1 MRRGLA
7 ARAVGAA
14 LGAALAA
21 GALAGCG
28 ILDDGIYDAPL
39 PGGADVGDDP
49 VTLTVE
55 FTDVLDLVPQSAVKV
70 DEVAVGRVTAVRLA
84 DDGLGAEVD
93 LLVNGDV
100 PLPEGTTARLQQTSL
115 LGEKY
120 VALERPAAG
129 SGSGSAATRLVS
141 GDRIERAD
149 TDEAAQVEQVLGALS
164 MVLNGGGIA
173 QFQEISTELQ
183 AISGDDPERV
193 RTFIQQLGGFVTQLD
208 ARKESI
214 TAAIDSLAAL
224 STTLEADEERI
235 TTALDGLHPGL
246 AALEEQRPQLVA
258 MLEALDSLSDVAVDT
273 LDAAQDDIVADL
285 QTLAPVLEQLAA
297 AGQDLP
303 DALGLL
309 LTYPFP
315 DAVTGAIRGDYLN
328 VFVTTAFASVPE
340 DCSGMGCAWLQPSL
354 EPPAP
359 DGGAAARPFLLPPTS
374 SATPGLP
381 SPSVTAPTTGATSAP
396 PSATSGPTS
405 GPTSGSTSGTSGPT
419 PGPTGTPT
427 GPSTT
432 GPTGVPTSPDPTGG
446 PEPTTAPTTPRS
458 EP

>member
-14 LGAALAA
+14 LGVALGV
-21 GALAGCG
+21 GALTGCG

-100 PLPEGTTARLQQTSL
+100 PLPVGTTARLQQTSL

-120 VALERPAAG
+120 VALERPGAGAG
-129 SGSGSAATRLVS
+129 SGSSARLVS

-340 DCSGMGCAWLQPSL
+340 DCTGMGCAWLQPSV
-354 EPPAP
+354 EPPTS
-359 DGGAAARPFLLPPTS
+359 GGAAARPFLLPPTS

-381 SPSVTAPTTGATSAP
+381 SPSVSAPTTGATGAP
-396 PSATSGPTS
+396 PSTATSGPTS
-405 GPTSGSTSGTSGPT
+405 GATSGPT
-419 PGPTGTPT
+419 SGATSGPTSGPTGTPT

-432 GPTGVPTSPDPTGG
+432 GPTGVPTSPDPTDG

>member
-7 ARAVGAA
+7 ARAVGVA

-21 GALAGCG
+21 GALTGCG
-28 ILDDGIYDAPL
+28 ILDDGIYEAPL

-100 PLPEGTTARLQQTSL
+100 PLPVGTTARLQQTSL

-120 VALERPAAG
+120 VALVRPAGSSGTSGPAG
-129 SGSGSAATRLVS
+129 ASGDRLVS

-149 TDEAAQVEQVLGALS
+149 SDEAAQVEQVLGALS

-183 AISGDDPERV
+183 AISGDDPDRV
-193 RTFIQQLGGFVTQLD
+193 RTFIQQLSGFVTQLD

-214 TAAIDSLAAL
+214 TAAIDSLADL
-224 STTLEADEERI
+224 SATLEADEERI

-273 LDAAQDDIVADL
+273 LDAAQEDIVADL

-340 DCSGMGCAWLQPSL
+340 DCAAMGCAWPQPSL
-354 EPPAP
+354 EPPAA
-359 DGGAAARPFLLPPTS
+359 GGSAARGAYLLPPTS

-381 SPSVTAPTTGATSAP
+381 SPTVTVPTSDATTAPPSTPPSASPSASPSAPTTG
-396 PSATSGPTS
+396 
-405 GPTSGSTSGTSGPT
+405 
-419 PGPTGTPT
+419 PTGSPTAPATT
-427 GPSTT
+427 GPS
-432 GPTGVPTSPDPTGG
+432 GVPTSPDREPTGS
-446 PEPTTAPTTPRS
+446 PAPTTAPTTPRS